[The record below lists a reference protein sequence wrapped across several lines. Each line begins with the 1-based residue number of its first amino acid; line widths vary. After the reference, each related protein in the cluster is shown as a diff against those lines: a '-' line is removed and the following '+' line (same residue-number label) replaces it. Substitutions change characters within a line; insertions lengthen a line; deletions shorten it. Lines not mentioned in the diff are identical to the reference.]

1 MVTSEQVARRP
12 LNHVFEAFSG
22 PIRYGYGQP
31 GGCII
36 DPDYLFEWLQ
46 IQPATTYANWLS
58 AEAKKMQRYYFSSQ
72 LTRYTLQPKCEASAH
87 HFTVRIATT
96 ALCDTLSADSKYGSA
111 AVCLIVE
118 LSDEAHPG
126 EYQLVENSLSLDV
139 RPVQNILFKQFPSQ
153 KALCPG
159 NFVEYR
165 SSPLEWNSCHT
176 WALQG
181 SKSSLLEG
189 YIVMQDTET
198 KARFQFDLPRVAL
211 KTFGPCIP
219 ITANEGEYS
228 QFVDC

>member
-22 PIRYGYGQP
+22 PIRHGYGQP
-31 GGCII
+31 GGCVVRINH
-36 DPDYLFEWLQ
+36 LFEWLQ
-46 IQPATTYANWLS
+46 IQPTTTYANWLS
-58 AEAKKMQRYYFSSQ
+58 AEEKKMQSYYFSSQ
-72 LTRYTLQPKCEASAH
+72 EKLLTCYTLQPNFKAAAH
-87 HFTVRIATT
+87 HFTVCIATV

-126 EYQLVENSLSLDV
+126 EYQLVENSLSLDGK
-139 RPVQNILFKQFPSQ
+139 PLQNTLFKQFPSQ

-165 SSPLEWNSCHT
+165 SSPLEGNSRHT
-176 WALQG
+176 WVLQG

-189 YIVMQDTET
+189 YIVMQNTDT
-198 KARFQFDLPRVAL
+198 KAKFQIDLPCVAL
-211 KTFGPCIP
+211 ETVGPCIR
-219 ITANEGEYS
+219 ITAR
-228 QFVDC
+228 